1 MKNLYIARHGT
12 AAPSDAATRDF
23 DRHLLPRGLQE
34 AEQIGARL
42 AQNGGFIDYII
53 CSPAQRAKETAE
65 VLARHFAFP
74 REKIVFE
81 KSLFDSPAVEHV
93 LQLLKELDDDFRSV
107 LVCGHNPVLQQLA
120 TTLSRD
126 FSASMPAGTVVGI
139 TFELEKWRQLKEKAG
154 KVCFFACPEE

>member
-12 AAPSDAATRDF
+12 AATSDAATRDF

-34 AEQIGARL
+34 AEQTGARL
-42 AQNGGFIDYII
+42 AQNGGFIDYIMS
-53 CSPAQRAKETAE
+53 SPARRAKETAE
-65 VLARHFAFP
+65 VLARHISFP

-81 KSLFDSPAVEHV
+81 KSLFYSPDVEPV
-93 LQLLKELDDDFRSV
+93 LQLLKELDDKFQSV
-107 LVCGHNPVLQQLA
+107 LICGHNPVLQQLA

-126 FSASMPAGTVVGI
+126 FSAFMPAGAVVGI
-139 TFELEKWRQLKEKAG
+139 TFELEKWRQLNEKTG